1 LSGAGFDRDDS
12 RKDYRPFLTGEI
24 TYVSNQFKQL
34 RLGNLNPQTTIWRY
48 FTFPKFISLLVTQAL
63 WFSKLS
69 ILVDTLEGTTPN
81 LTRGQ
86 MQSQYRDME
95 EWFPDEKRKQQ
106 VRSFVDVNEENG
118 RELIVANC
126 WFIGEHESQKMWEDY
141 VGNDEGVAI
150 RTTAEC
156 LANSLC
162 LSHECW
168 WIGKVNYVDLATH
181 DRMDVYESHQAH
193 LRAFLKSERYALEN
207 ELRVVTMNWVAP
219 GCLNPDG
226 SPQTEKQKSGL
237 VYSPDRR
244 GILVSTRLA
253 VLMKEVRTAPG
264 TSEWHHN
271 LISLLVRNAKIPCP
285 VVHSERENP

>member
-1 LSGAGFDRDDS
+1 MS
-12 RKDYRPFLTGEI
+12 
-24 TYVSNQFKQL
+24 VQFEQL
-34 RLGNLNPQTTIWRY
+34 RLGDLEPHVTIWRY
-48 FTFPKFISLLVTQAL
+48 FTFPKFVSMMATKAL

-69 ILVDTLEGTTPN
+69 ILADTLEGMTPE
-81 LTRGQ
+81 LTRAQ
-86 MQSQYRDME
+86 MKSQHRDME
-95 EWFPDEKRKQQ
+95 EWFPDEERKQQ
-106 VRSFVDVNEENG
+106 VRRFVEVNEENG

-126 WFIGEHESQKMWEDY
+126 WFIGEQESQKMWDDY
-141 VGNDEGVAI
+141 VRNDEGVAV
-150 RTTAEC
+150 RSTAEC

-168 WIGKVNYVDLATH
+168 WMGKVNYVDLASY
-181 DRMDVYESHQAH
+181 DRMDVYQGHQAH
-193 LRAFLKSERYALEN
+193 QRAFLKSEEYAFEN
-207 ELRVVTMNWVAP
+207 ELRVATMNWVAP

-244 GILVSTRLA
+244 GILVRTRLA

-271 LISLLVRNAKIPCP
+271 LIGLLVRNANIPCP
-285 VVHSERENP
+285 VVRSGFTRRTGLPPLI

>member
-1 LSGAGFDRDDS
+1 MS
-12 RKDYRPFLTGEI
+12 
-24 TYVSNQFKQL
+24 VQFEQL
-34 RLGNLNPQTTIWRY
+34 RLGDLEPHVTIWRY
-48 FTFPKFISLLVTQAL
+48 FTFPKFVSMMATKAL

-69 ILVDTLEGTTPN
+69 ILADTLEGMTPE
-81 LTRGQ
+81 LTRPQ
-86 MQSQYRDME
+86 MKSQHRDME
-95 EWFPDEKRKQQ
+95 EWFPDEERKQQ
-106 VRSFVDVNEENG
+106 VRRFVEVNEENG

-126 WFIGEHESQKMWEDY
+126 WFIGEQESQKMWDDY
-141 VGNDEGVAI
+141 VRNDEGVAV
-150 RTTAEC
+150 RSTAEC

-168 WIGKVNYVDLATH
+168 WMG
-181 DRMDVYESHQAH
+181 
-193 LRAFLKSERYALEN
+193 
-207 ELRVVTMNWVAP
+207 TMNWVAP

-244 GILVSTRLA
+244 GILVRTRLA

-271 LISLLVRNAKIPCP
+271 LIGLLVRNANIPCP
-285 VVHSERENP
+285 VERSGFTRRTGLPPLI